1 MERGG
6 KDGWLHAKCRA
17 TFSFPVTRFPNV
29 VSCACI
35 FSEIVFD
42 FRNRDPSLSSFLR
55 MAGVKNAASGRD
67 GGETAVKNSGIR
79 TRHTSWRP

>member
-1 MERGG
+1 MPR
-6 KDGWLHAKCRA
+6 
-17 TFSFPVTRFPNV
+17 NV
-29 VSCACI
+29 FVSCHPLSERCALNLH

-55 MAGVKNAASGRD
+55 MAGVQNAASGRD

-79 TRHTSWRP
+79 TWNTSWRP